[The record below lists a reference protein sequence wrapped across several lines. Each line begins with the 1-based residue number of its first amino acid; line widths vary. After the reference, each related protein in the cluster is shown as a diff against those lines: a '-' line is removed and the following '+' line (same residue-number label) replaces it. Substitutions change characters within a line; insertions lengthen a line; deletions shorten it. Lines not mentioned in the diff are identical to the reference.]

1 MKNMTLVYAPR
12 TRFNVPF
19 GIALLKG
26 HIEKNSDVKVRC
38 LDLNAEM
45 YNDLQDGLMGG
56 LIDGGSNLH
65 QLLAA
70 LAFFRG
76 DAGDAFY
83 DQRLYNRLIKG
94 WLKGVEQVAVNF
106 MRGYDT
112 FAIRNV
118 RKICEG
124 NPEVIGFSCMFKDQ
138 IDPSLMLAEKIK
150 KDTPGVR
157 IVFGGSSVPERVEKS
172 EFVDNVI
179 HGEGEAGLLGLVRLR
194 AAFEVVGGKDT
205 FADFSDF
212 DLNKYPT
219 PGPVVPLLTS
229 RGCYWR
235 KCAFCVHHSI
245 YTAGFR
251 TRNIEAVID
260 EIEHHVKNGVRYFM
274 FVDEMI
280 APKRLWKLGI
290 AIQRRGLDI
299 AYSVMAKPTAD
310 FSNEAFEQMAES
322 GCKYVMWGVES
333 GCQRILDLM
342 NKGTQVRYIG
352 RSLRRAARAGIKNHV
367 FMMAGFPTET
377 EYEYRETLDFLYR
390 HREVIHTVHW
400 GRFGLHKGSDVANN
414 PEKYSIRQIHDRPGE
429 LGYDIRVGM
438 RQHEV
443 YPISLYYYKAFV
455 KYLCWFS
462 PASVFM
468 REHALFHYANEDK
481 LVFNM
486 GRPEPPDIAD
496 VPYFEETEK

>member
-1 MKNMTLVYAPR
+1 MKKMTLVYAPR
-12 TRFNVPF
+12 TRLNVPF

-45 YNDLQDGLMGG
+45 YDDLQAGILGG
-56 LIDGGSNLH
+56 IIDGGENRV
-65 QLLAA
+65 QLMAA

-76 DAGDAFY
+76 DSGDAFY

-94 WLKGVEQVAVNF
+94 WLKGVEQVAANF

-112 FAIRNV
+112 FAVRNI
-118 RKICEG
+118 RKILEG
-124 NPEVIGFSCMFKDQ
+124 GPDIVGFSCMFKDQ
-138 IDPSLMLAEKIK
+138 IYPSLMLAEKIK
-150 KDTPGVR
+150 SERPGVR
-157 IVFGGSSVPERVEKS
+157 VIFGGSSVPERVKKS
-172 EFVDNVI
+172 EFVDDVI
-179 HGEGEAGLLGLVRLR
+179 YGEGEERLLGIVQLKVP
-194 AAFEVVGGKDT
+194 FVVVGDNDT

-219 PGPVVPLLTS
+219 PEPVVPLLTS

-245 YTAGFR
+245 YGDKFR
-251 TRNIEAVID
+251 TREIGEVID
-260 EIEHHVKNGVRYFM
+260 EIEYHVKNGIRHFM

-280 APKRLWKLGI
+280 SPKRLWKLGI

-299 AYSVMAKPTAD
+299 AYSVMAKPSAD
-310 FSNEAFEQMAES
+310 FSDEAFEQMAAS
-322 GCKYVMWGVES
+322 GCKYVMWGMES
-333 GCQRILDLM
+333 GCQRILNLM
-342 NKGTQVRYIG
+342 RKGTDVGSIEQ
-352 RSLRRAARAGIKNHV
+352 SLKRAANAGVKNHV

-377 EYEYRETLDFLYR
+377 EEEYRETLGLLYKLR
-390 HREVIHTVHW
+390 HVIHTVHW

-414 PEKYSIRQIHDRPGE
+414 PGRYSIRQIHDWPCE
-429 LGYDIRVGM
+429 LGYDVTVGM
-438 RQHEV
+438 KQHEI
-443 YPISLYYYKAFV
+443 YPLSLYYYKAFV

-481 LVFNM
+481 LIFNM

-496 VPYFEETEK
+496 VPFFEDQQ